1 MSMPRLA
8 LKAVL
13 LGGAVAVAL
22 PLAALA
28 ADARGGAPVVS
39 ATQPNNEPPLEARVS
54 KLERLLEGQALTDM
68 LQRIQRLQQDV
79 QTLRGELEVQANELN
94 GIKQRQRDLYMDV
107 DRRLEQL
114 STAPPATAPAALPG
128 SGGAVAA
135 APSPEQEQA
144 AYQQAFDKMKEGR
157 YDEAIILFR
166 GMLANYPGGKL
177 ADNAQY
183 WLGEANYVTRRYR
196 EAADE
201 FSKVISGYPQSPKL
215 PDAQLKLGF
224 SYYELGEWTK
234 ARETLEQFVG
244 SYPQHPAGERAKER
258 LQALKAKGR

>member
-8 LKAVL
+8 RKAVIL
-13 LGGAVAVAL
+13 GAVVAAAL
-22 PLAALA
+22 PLPGLA

-39 ATQPNNEPPLEARVS
+39 ATQPNNLEPPLEARIS
-54 KLERLLEGQALTDM
+54 KLERMLEGQALTDM
-68 LQRIQRLQQDV
+68 LMRIQRLQQDV
-79 QTLRGELEVQANELN
+79 QTLRGELEVQANEIN

-114 STAPPATAPAALPG
+114 NTAAPAMAPAPG
-128 SGGAVAA
+128 GGGVAA
-135 APSPEQEQA
+135 AASPEQEQA

-157 YDEAIILFR
+157 YDEAITLFR
-166 GMLANYPGGKL
+166 GMLANHPGGKL

-224 SYYELGEWTK
+224 SYYELGEWAK
-234 ARETLEQFVG
+234 ARETLEQFLAR
-244 SYPQHPAGERAKER
+244 YPQHPAVERAKER